1 MINWFLIYF
10 LICGMYCHQAVSYL
24 EKDNVPDKYKDD
36 IENFKKEI
44 FYSFGTLNVLPML
57 YIIAL
62 LLGWIIVPIC
72 IIESIVNRK

>member
-10 LICGMYCHQAVSYL
+10 LICGIYCHRAVSYL
-24 EKDNVPDKYKDD
+24 EKDNVPEKYKED

-62 LLGWIIVPIC
+62 LFGWIIVPIC